1 MTDMNAGVRRRP
13 RRPRLV
19 LAGFVSVVVLWFAEA
34 MLHSSIAGT
43 GYLDELLRP
52 TSHALAFR
60 ILVSCFIIAGT
71 IYTQR
76 LFDHHARTETS
87 LAFERQKIGL
97 VYDNSPD
104 AILVVDSDYVIRYAN
119 SRAVEHLG
127 VNESEMLGQTCH
139 AVSVGDEKPCDGC
152 RVRLVMRTGKSATAV
167 RQRTTTSGHEQ
178 WVEQTWYPVP
188 DEEGGPSAVVEISRD
203 ITEIKRTEMALQLY
217 SEKLE
222 DRVRERTGELQNANT
237 ELQDEVAERRRVEK
251 MLRESEERFR
261 NLVELAPDLIL
272 VHIEGIIAF
281 MNPYGASLLGY
292 ANPADMVGIHV
303 LELVHPDDREAAAAR
318 IRLTTQDRKATGPI
332 ELRFQRAD
340 GTLVYLEIA
349 ATPLTYHGRPAVQA
363 VAHDVTS
370 RRQAE
375 ETIRHMA
382 YYDMLTGLPNRAL
395 FDDRLAVAIN
405 RADREGK
412 PFALMFMDMNDFKIV
427 NDTLGHAAGD
437 QLLAEVAERLVS
449 VVRKSDTVARLGGD
463 EFTLLLPN
471 AESRETVEPV
481 IRKIISALAEPALTS
496 QGPVDID
503 MSIGIAFYPEDG
515 LTFSEL
521 MHAADMAMYQAKT
534 DGDLFRFAH
543 ALDDTR

>member
-1 MTDMNAGVRRRP
+1 MA
-13 RRPRLV
+13 
-19 LAGFVSVVVLWFAEA
+19 LWLIEA
-34 MLHSSIAGT
+34 TLHSS
-43 GYLDELLRP
+43 LSQSNFVDEFLRP
-52 TSHALAFR
+52 SPHALAFR
-60 ILVSCFIIAGT
+60 VLVSAMIILGAF
-71 IYTQR
+71 YTQR
-76 LFDHHARTETS
+76 LFDRQAKTENA

-104 AILVVDSDYVIRYAN
+104 AILVVDGDYVVRYAN
-119 SRAVEHLG
+119 PRA
-127 VNESEMLGQTCH
+127 SEELEISQTDLVGRACH
-139 AVSVGDEKPCDGC
+139 EASIGEDGPCDGC
-152 RVRLVMRTGKSATAV
+152 RVRLVLRTGRSATAV
-167 RQRTTTSGHEQ
+167 RQRVTASGREQ

-188 DEEGGPSAVVEISRD
+188 DEDGAASAVVEVSRD
-203 ITEIKRTEMALQLY
+203 ITEIKRAELALQLY

-222 DRVRERTGELQNANT
+222 DRVRERTGELERANS

-261 NLVELAPDLIL
+261 RLVELAPDLIL

-292 ANPADMVGIHV
+292 SNPADVVGTHV
-303 LELVHPDDREAAAAR
+303 LELIHPDDREAAAAR
-318 IRLTTQDRKATGPI
+318 IRVTTQGRQSTGPL
-332 ELRFQRAD
+332 ELRFTRAD
-340 GTLVYLEIA
+340 DSMVYLEIA

-395 FDDRLAVAIN
+395 FDDRLAVAIS
-405 RADREGK
+405 RADREDR

-437 QLLAEVAERLVS
+437 QLLAEVAQRLVS
-449 VVRKSDTVARLGGD
+449 AVRKSDTVARLGGD
-463 EFTLLLPN
+463 EFTLLLPH
-471 AESRETVEPV
+471 AESRESVELV
-481 IRKIISALAEPALTS
+481 AHKIVEAMAEPALTS
-496 QGPVDID
+496 QGAVDID

-515 LTFSEL
+515 RTFSEL
-521 MHAADMAMYQAKT
+521 MHAADMAMYQAKN
-534 DGDLFRFAH
+534 DGELFRFAQI
-543 ALDDTR
+543 AEDSL